1 MPIFQSI
8 YSGLLFSI
16 LLQSDTD
23 PAMHAIQV
31 GAENNALW
39 GVTLGHGIK
48 SGDDV
53 RAHNFFGDWA
63 AVDANL
69 RGFSVE
75 PSGQILCGGVE
86 RKDNLVCRFREPPKL
101 IPTRS

>member
-23 PAMHAIQV
+23 PAAHAIRV

-53 RAHNFFGDWA
+53 RAHDFFGDWA
-63 AVDANL
+63 AVDVNL
-69 RGFSVE
+69 REFSVG

-86 RKDNLVCRFREPPKL
+86 REGGLVCRFRKPYQL
-101 IPTRS
+101 IPIRS